1 MNHTSFLVKI
11 IETPEEIFF
20 QDNIF
25 VTKIVGKFVPLRKK
39 TFNTPDILQI
49 SIWRKLSSKKINFY
63 NANDYII
70 VEGYISISAHSK
82 TPDFSTKQ
90 REEQIEICV
99 VKMYPFRLN

>member
-49 SIWRKLSSKKINFY
+49 SIKYLTR
-63 NANDYII
+63 
-70 VEGYISISAHSK
+70 
-82 TPDFSTKQ
+82 T
-90 REEQIEICV
+90 
-99 VKMYPFRLN
+99 